1 MLRSLVA
8 AAAFACSLAA
18 SAQTA
23 VTPQQVQLLA
33 PHLVTFAGSVSNF
46 AALVNG
52 LAQGLPVTLL
62 TPTADGQF
70 QIVTFTPP
78 VTASAAEIAR
88 ALESARTSLIAR
100 GIAAPTSH
108 QIAVALVG
116 GALPT
121 PTGLVQVPGTLTG
134 TLTGTLN
141 ANAVQVRTESPGLA
155 GAGATVPAFGGVLP
169 SVTRQGS
176 SITLTANNGLG
187 QPVTFATPGTA
198 LSDAELAQSLSLAGQ
213 LLAQLGIL
221 NPTPEQLRAALIGGN
236 VLLANGTSLA
246 LSGLLQARVRNT
258 SESPI
263 VGTSNTPFV
272 GNTSNTPPTHAGPIV
287 TPPASSATGVQRSGA
302 NIAPAGAAGAAN
314 AQRAR

>member
-33 PHLVTFAGSVSNF
+33 PHLVTFAGSAGNF

-134 TLTGTLN
+134 TPN
-141 ANAVQVRTESPGLA
+141 PNAVQVRTESPGLA

-246 LSGLLQARVRNT
+246 LSGLLQARIRNT

-263 VGTSNTPFV
+263 VGTSNTPFA

-287 TPPASSATGVQRSGA
+287 TPPASTATGVQRSGA

>member
-1 MLRSLVA
+1 MLRPLAA

-18 SAQTA
+18 WAQTA
-23 VTPQQVQLLA
+23 ITPQQVQLLA
-33 PHLVTFAGSVSNF
+33 PHLVSFAGSSGNF

-52 LAQGLPVTLL
+52 LSQGLPVTLL

-78 VTASAAEIAR
+78 PTASAAEIAR

-100 GIAAPTSH
+100 GIAAPTAQ

-116 GALPT
+116 GGLPT
-121 PTGLVQVPGTLTG
+121 PAGLVQVAG

-155 GAGATVPAFGGVLP
+155 GAGATFPAFAGTLP
-169 SVTRQGS
+169 GVTRQGS
-176 SITLTANNGLG
+176 SVTLSANNGLG
-187 QPVTFATPGTA
+187 PPVTFNTPGTP

-236 VLLANGTSLA
+236 VGLSNGSTLA
-246 LSGLLQARVRNT
+246 LAGLLQGRVRNT

-263 VGTSNTPFV
+263 LGTSNSPFV
-272 GNTSNTPPTHAGPIV
+272 GNTSNTPPAHTGPSV
-287 TPPASSATGVQRSGA
+287 TPPPSTATGVQRAGA
-302 NIAPAGAAGAAN
+302 NTAPAGAAGAAS